1 MFDERSHE
9 HGISRDDEIRS
20 RKASQARV
28 RRNRRRGLAFEEAM
42 FRRSSRY
49 LVLFLTLNYQKPYR
63 QDVSLATIQRH
74 RDRLI
79 RNMESNPLLKGIRG
93 CIWRLEEGGRGGG
106 LHLHFLILYS
116 DERKAD
122 VMVAREI
129 GDYWARVVTRGWGDY
144 WNSNAHKADF
154 RRRWGVGIGQ
164 INRCNDPKRES
175 LRLFIENYMAKSN
188 QVPKDRAEDDKLFGV
203 RYLAR

>member
-1 MFDERSHE
+1 MFDESSHE

-28 RRNRRRGLAFEEAM
+28 RRNRRRGLEFEEAM

-74 RDRLI
+74 RDRFI
-79 RNMESNPLLKGIRG
+79 RNMESNLLLKGIRG

-106 LHLHFLILYS
+106 LHLHFLIFYS

-122 VMVAREI
+122 VIVAREI
-129 GDYWARVVTRGWGDY
+129 GDYWVEVVTRGWGDY
-144 WNSNAHKADF
+144 WNSNAHKAGF

-164 INRCNDPKRES
+164 VNRKDEAMRGA
-175 LRLFIENYMAKSN
+175 LQAFIANYLAVPGD
-188 QVPKDRAEDDKLFGV
+188 QVPRERGEDDKMFGV
-203 RYLAR
+203 RVFW